1 MITTLGGSSVDMVFT
16 ETNIRKSS
24 TSDLFRNDELQN
36 VLLLSDNAIYN
47 KMTIELTE
55 EQKIKLLNS
64 EDVFSVMQDILLR
77 EEKIDQEKEHFWMI
91 GLANNNRILYIEL
104 VSLGSVNA
112 TTVEPMNVFRVAVL
126 KGAIKVIMAHNHP
139 SGEMEPSEADKDL
152 TDRLIQVGRIL
163 NIGVI
168 DHMIISAGSYLS
180 FLDIGLLE
188 ELEQSIKWVPQ
199 YELIERIRKEEKKIR
214 TEAVKLERERSI
226 KKRNIE
232 IAREM
237 KKAKEPIEKIMKYT
251 GLPQSEIAKLK

>member
-1 MITTLGGSSVDMVFT
+1 
-16 ETNIRKSS
+16 
-24 TSDLFRNDELQN
+24 
-36 VLLLSDNAIYN
+36 
-47 KMTIELTE
+47 MTIELTE

-168 DHMIISAGSYLS
+168 DHMILSAGSYLS

-237 KKAKEPIEKIMKYT
+237 KKAKEPIEKIIKYT
-251 GLPQSEIAKLK
+251 GLTQSEIAKLK